1 MKSRC
6 CAAWPQWRYRAA
18 LYFVLVWRWR
28 RNRNSFVVW
37 FQRVLSFNRSSTL
50 FRIDEAFILRS
61 SPNNYSFLDWRLTR
75 AKKFLEW
82 NIFLAWGGMKW
93 PVQVQHHL
101 LWSMLGGC
109 TWFVTGLF
117 GKAEPR
123 LASSPAVSLRVASS
137 LARPWLWPRAAM
149 LPRPSAVWTGRQR
162 GLIPTATDPLTAMVP
177 CFELF
182 FWTGNEKGFNF
193 AGSKKD
199 LPCKIMGNHGN
210 GMWQN
215 WCISYVYIV
224 YSGILYETYVCI

>member
-28 RNRNSFVVW
+28 RNRNSFVGW

-109 TWFVTGLF
+109 TWFVTGLLGKPSQGLPFHQQSLCEWLLLSQGLDYGLGRLCCPGRRPFERADNGGWSQRPRTLWLPWCLALSSFSF
-117 GKAEPR
+117 GQG
-123 LASSPAVSLRVASS
+123 
-137 LARPWLWPRAAM
+137 M
-149 LPRPSAVWTGRQR
+149 
-162 GLIPTATDPLTAMVP
+162 
-177 CFELF
+177 
-182 FWTGNEKGFNF
+182 
-193 AGSKKD
+193 KKD
-199 LPCKIMGNHGN
+199 WILQDQKKIYHGKLWGIMETECCKTDAYHM
-210 GMWQN
+210 
-215 WCISYVYIV
+215 YI
-224 YSGILYETYVCI
+224 